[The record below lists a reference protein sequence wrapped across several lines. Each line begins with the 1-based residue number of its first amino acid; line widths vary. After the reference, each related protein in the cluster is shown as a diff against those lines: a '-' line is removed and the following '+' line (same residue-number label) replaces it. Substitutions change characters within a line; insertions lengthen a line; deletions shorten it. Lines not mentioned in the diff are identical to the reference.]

1 MTTATLTKP
10 FDNWQRFCDWV
21 TSTNNR
27 LYLGWFGVLM
37 IPALLT
43 ASTAFII
50 AFIAA
55 PPVDIDGIVG
65 GSGYTAATNVATTG
79 GDGQGCTVNT
89 TVSGGAITAVAINKH
104 GTGYKDNDTL
114 TVAGGSGGTFNINVV
129 AGQEDVEL
137 SPLQN
142 TCAAGTLSTT
152 TW

>member
-1 MTTATLTKP
+1 MANATMYDPKNISGITTLYVTPTKESP
-10 FDNWQRFCDWV
+10 IYAKAYPA
-21 TSTNNR
+21 SIS
-27 LYLGWFGVLM
+27 GV
-37 IPALLT
+37 
-43 ASTAFII
+43 
-50 AFIAA
+50 
-55 PPVDIDGIVG
+55 DGIVG

-89 TVSGGAITAVAINKH
+89 TVSGGGAITAVAINKH

>member
-1 MTTATLTKP
+1 MANATMYDPKNISGITTLYVTPTKESP
-10 FDNWQRFCDWV
+10 IYAKAYPA
-21 TSTNNR
+21 SIS
-27 LYLGWFGVLM
+27 GV
-37 IPALLT
+37 
-43 ASTAFII
+43 
-50 AFIAA
+50 
-55 PPVDIDGIVG
+55 DGIVG

-114 TVAGGSGGTFNINVV
+114 TVTGGSSGTFTINVV

>member
-1 MTTATLTKP
+1 MANATMYDPKNISGITTLYVTPTKESP
-10 FDNWQRFCDWV
+10 IYAKAYPA
-21 TSTNNR
+21 SIS
-27 LYLGWFGVLM
+27 GV
-37 IPALLT
+37 
-43 ASTAFII
+43 
-50 AFIAA
+50 
-55 PPVDIDGIVG
+55 DGIVG

-79 GDGQGCTVNT
+79 GDGQGCTVDT
-89 TVSGGAITAVAINKH
+89 TVSAGAITAVAINKH

-114 TVAGGSGGTFNINVV
+114 TVTGGSSGTFTINVV